1 EFPKEDKP
9 ESSKHPL
16 LEDVTE
22 DDIYTKDGT
31 EDYHNNP
38 ANKRETGSWK
48 ACPYILGICVMHL
61 FKMLWE
67 LCIVGQSLL
76 TINIFLKGTECCERL
91 AYYGMSS
98 NLLLYFK
105 NKLNQHSVTASTNR
119 SNWSGTC
126 YITPLIGAFLA
137 DAYLGRYWTI
147 ASFSIIYVIGMA
159 LLTLSASVPGLKPTC
174 YEEDGCHPTDAQTA
188 VCFTALYLVALG
200 TGGIKPCVSSYGAD
214 QFDDSDE
221 VEKKY
226 KSSFFNWFYFS
237 INIGALIAS
246 SVIVWVQ
253 NNIGWGW
260 GFGIPAVTMAVAVV
274 SFFSGT
280 QLYRNQKP
288 GGSPLTRICQVVV
301 ASLRN
306 YRVKVPADK
315 SLLYETTDAE
325 SAIVGSRKLDHTT
338 DFGFFDKAAVV
349 VIQSDH
355 MEGSVDS
362 WRCCTV
368 TQVEELKAV
377 IRLLPIWATIIIF
390 STVYGQMGN
399 LFVLQGTFMD
409 AYVGNSGFEIP
420 EASLGIFDTLSVL
433 FWVPV
438 YDRII
443 VPVARKITGHKSG
456 LTQLQRLGTGL
467 FISIF
472 SMLSAGILE
481 IVRLDIVRRHN
492 YYDVQHIPIS
502 IFWQVPQYFIIG
514 CAEVFTFIG
523 QLEFFYEQAPDSM
536 RSLCSALS
544 LTTVA
549 LGSYLSSLLV
559 TIVTVIST
567 RNGNPGWIPDNL
579 NYGHLHYFFW
589 LLAVLSVVNL
599 GAFILVAKWYTH
611 KRPVGNLR

>member
-1 EFPKEDKP
+1 MKTGPEVLSEFPKEDKP

-48 ACPYILGICVMHL
+48 ACPYIL
-61 FKMLWE
+61 
-67 LCIVGQSLL
+67 
-76 TINIFLKGTECCERL
+76 GTECCERL